1 MQQRVKVIGLW
12 VILIVLFV
20 AFYQIFSGPPGAT
33 PTPRQQENV
42 STFAQ
47 MGTWLPIV
55 MLVAFGLFFVF
66 FARRNSP
73 LNDGVKLL
81 GQGRYVQALEV
92 FESFRK
98 AFSNQPAGAYNCG
111 VARLHLWKLESALL
125 DFEAAKKISAGNAAI
140 LGVLLPEQV
149 ALANALVGRL
159 GAARTALAEIP
170 GDKGDPGRVGL
181 AAAIISAR
189 EGQWA
194 NARSKLGSYEVKQ
207 MSGTV
212 GALSRAL
219 DAWCIEQLTREA
231 RHIDR
236 VALFGE
242 ASPDE
247 LKKHWPEFIA
257 FVERAPAW

>member
-1 MQQRVKVIGLW
+1 M
-12 VILIVLFV
+12 
-20 AFYQIFSGPPGAT
+20 
-33 PTPRQQENV
+33 
-42 STFAQ
+42 
-47 MGTWLPIV
+47 
-55 MLVAFGLFFVF
+55 
-66 FARRNSP
+66 
-73 LNDGVKLL
+73 
-81 GQGRYVQALEV
+81 
-92 FESFRK
+92 
-98 AFSNQPAGAYNCG
+98 
-111 VARLHLWKLESALL
+111 
-125 DFEAAKKISAGNAAI
+125 
-140 LGVLLPEQV
+140 PEQV